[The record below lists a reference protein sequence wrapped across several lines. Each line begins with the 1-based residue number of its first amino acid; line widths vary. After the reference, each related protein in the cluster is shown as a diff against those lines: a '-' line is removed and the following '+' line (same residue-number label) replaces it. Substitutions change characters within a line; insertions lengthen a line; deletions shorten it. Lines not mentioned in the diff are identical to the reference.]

1 MEEILFYIPVGS
13 AATAHAAKLLQR
25 WGFSTT
31 PLPRPGVTHVLL
43 GVPTQGIPV
52 LPEHV
57 TVFGGNLPA
66 MSQKSIDLLED
77 EIYLA
82 QNAAITAHC
91 ALAIAMEN
99 LPITPDGCKT
109 LVIGWGRIGK
119 CLAPLLKALG
129 AKVTVAVRK
138 ESDLAILTATGY
150 DAVNI
155 GDIDGSRYRLII
167 NTVPA
172 PVFDGDAAAKDA
184 VMIDLA
190 SKKGISGEHVLWARG
205 LPGKDAPESSGTLI
219 ARTVLRYLGKE
230 QL

>member
-1 MEEILFYIPVGS
+1 M
-13 AATAHAAKLLQR
+13 
-25 WGFSTT
+25 
-31 PLPRPGVTHVLL
+31 
-43 GVPTQGIPV
+43 
-52 LPEHV
+52 

-172 PVFDGDAAAKDA
+172 PVFDGDAAVKDA